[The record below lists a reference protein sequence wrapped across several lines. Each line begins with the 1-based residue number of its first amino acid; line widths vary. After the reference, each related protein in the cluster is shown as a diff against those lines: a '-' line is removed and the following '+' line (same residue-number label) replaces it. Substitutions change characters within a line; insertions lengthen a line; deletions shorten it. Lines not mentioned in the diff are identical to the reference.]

1 MKTNY
6 LFNGGRALAGWALCF
21 AVTLACLAPVA
32 PVYAQDE
39 LDPEA
44 EAASKNDPLTAK
56 NLIGTAAKKGKKY
69 PEIDKAIQRFKNGDV
84 QGSLDYLNQAQDK
97 YSELPPVDITMAKMQ
112 LAARNGQAV
121 RALLERAVLEHPED
135 PEAYLLMADQAF
147 VGGRITEAHAMFDF
161 ASPIVDSFTGNKNRK
176 ENFEIRVIAGRSAVA
191 ERRQQWDL
199 AKSLLEKWLKKA
211 PDSSAAYQR
220 LGVVMF
226 NLKKSREALDSFK
239 KAKELDDKVG
249 HPFVFMARLF
259 ANQDDKLNAKKAFE
273 KAYNE
278 DKSDETVAQAYAEWL
293 IQQDELSEAQQVAT
307 TLRQQAPDSI
317 QALLLDG
324 IISLMR
330 GDRKNSEQALSE
342 VLNINPAHPAATN
355 ILALLLIES
364 DQKKDRTRARNYA
377 EMNAQRFPKSTQAN
391 ITHGWVLYNLGLK
404 AEAQVALKKGA
415 QAGNMPA
422 NSAYLVAR
430 IMSEQEAQKE
440 QAAAALSQLLER
452 SKGLFLFRRE
462 AQQLLEKLTADLQ

>member
-1 MKTNY
+1 
-6 LFNGGRALAGWALCF
+6 
-21 AVTLACLAPVA
+21 
-32 PVYAQDE
+32 
-39 LDPEA
+39 
-44 EAASKNDPLTAK
+44 
-56 NLIGTAAKKGKKY
+56 
-69 PEIDKAIQRFKNGDV
+69 
-84 QGSLDYLNQAQDK
+84 
-97 YSELPPVDITMAKMQ
+97 
-112 LAARNGQAV
+112 
-121 RALLERAVLEHPED
+121 
-135 PEAYLLMADQAF
+135 
-147 VGGRITEAHAMFDF
+147 
-161 ASPIVDSFTGNKNRK
+161 
-176 ENFEIRVIAGRSAVA
+176 
-191 ERRQQWDL
+191 
-199 AKSLLEKWLKKA
+199 
-211 PDSSAAYQR
+211 
-220 LGVVMF
+220 MF

-404 AEAQVALKKGA
+404 AEHK
-415 QAGNMPA
+415 
-422 NSAYLVAR
+422 SH
-430 IMSEQEAQKE
+430 
-440 QAAAALSQLLER
+440 
-452 SKGLFLFRRE
+452 
-462 AQQLLEKLTADLQ
+462 